1 MLNVGLHKFRYAM
14 QPDIVYN
21 HLLELQSAYNNY
33 QRKSCSLTAHPNLYY
48 VTCHA
53 REEVT
58 GYGRCGKSLASPGW
72 FVANTGVA
80 VVSVRR

>member
-33 QRKSCSLTAHPNLYY
+33 QRKSCSLTAHPNL
-48 VTCHA
+48 
-53 REEVT
+53 
-58 GYGRCGKSLASPGW
+58 
-72 FVANTGVA
+72 
-80 VVSVRR
+80 